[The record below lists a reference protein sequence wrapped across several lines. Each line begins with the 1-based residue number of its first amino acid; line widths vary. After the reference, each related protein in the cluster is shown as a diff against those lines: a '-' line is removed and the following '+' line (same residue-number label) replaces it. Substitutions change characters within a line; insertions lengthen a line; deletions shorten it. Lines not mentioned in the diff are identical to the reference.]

1 MSRYTWLKK
10 NNKISEVI
18 GGKCTVT
25 AMIGVNRFEILNVD
39 MPSLNQAFT
48 QISINCIPS
57 NRSDNCNIYNCFKA
71 KDGQLSKDFRF

>member
-39 MPSLNQAFT
+39 MPSLNQVFT
-48 QISINCIPS
+48 QMSVKYRLENKS
-57 NRSDNCNIYNCFKA
+57 HNCNIYNCFKT
-71 KDGQLSKDFRF
+71 KDKQLL